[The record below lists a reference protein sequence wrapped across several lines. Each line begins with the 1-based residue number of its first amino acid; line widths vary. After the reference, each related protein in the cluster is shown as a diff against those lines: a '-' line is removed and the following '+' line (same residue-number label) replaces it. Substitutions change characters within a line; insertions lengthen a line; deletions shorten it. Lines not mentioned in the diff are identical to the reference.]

1 MSLIIQENNKAEMK
15 PDVETNVNKEGRYL
29 YCIVEDRERVSLGKI
44 GIEGEEVYTFPY
56 KDICVVVHTCLAQPY
71 RSNDHE
77 LVEAWVINHQK
88 VVETAWERWGVV
100 LPLSFDTIVKGEK
113 ENSVEQ
119 NLKTWLEQEYQNLKM
134 KMERVRE
141 KAEYGVQVFWDLRLA
156 ALNLTEKSLE
166 IKKLEDEIKTMPKG
180 LAFMYKQKL
189 ENLIKKGMETKAD
202 ECFKDFYLRIRKH
215 AHDVHVEKTKAT
227 EPGCQMILN
236 LSCLVHKDKCKE
248 LGEELD
254 SINQVKGFSV
264 RFTGPWPPYSFVGSA

>member
-1 MSLIIQENNKAEMK
+1 MSLIIQENDKAEMK
-15 PDVETNVNKEGRYL
+15 PDVETNVKEEGRYL

-56 KDICVVVHTCLAQPY
+56 EDICAVVHTCVAQPY
-71 RSNDHE
+71 RSDDHE

-88 VVETAWERWGVV
+88 VVETAWARWGVV

-119 NLKTWLEQEYQNLKM
+119 NLKTWLKQEYQNLKVKLE
-134 KMERVRE
+134 KMRGSS
-141 KAEYGVQVFWDLRLA
+141 EYGVQVFWDLKLVTQD
-156 ALNLTEKSLE
+156 LTETNPE
-166 IKKLEDEIKTMPKG
+166 IKRLDEEINTKPRG
-180 LAFMYKQKL
+180 LAFMYRQKL

-202 ECFKDFYLRIRKH
+202 ECFKDLYLRIRKH

-227 EPGCQMILN
+227 DPGRQMILN

-248 LGEELD
+248 LGDELD
-254 SINQVKGFSV
+254 SINQMKGFSV